1 MMSIGRESKPS
12 ASAFLAQLAALGF
25 FSRIVLI
32 LAILALLSLNDY
44 FTTQSQIAS
53 LLPVS
58 ALIILLLVLVAV
70 TDAISGRMIQALI
83 KRLGAIHSLFG
94 FASVV
99 SDPEQSSDVQQR
111 HYLRTVFLP
120 FVMSVLPAPMVI
132 AVLISTT
139 PLLFIISVIQ
149 SITNG
154 IIVYRYNRLIAA
166 RYVKKGRRDSDQ
178 VSNDEIQIE
187 ERAYLLRRGRAASQM
202 KALELAVEESP
213 AYATPL
219 QNKREALR
227 TSNLMFRALI
237 LISSA
242 ALAIYKLSSL
252 GSLVGYFLLNNTL
265 RYAIVVIAEYLWPAY
280 RHLSFR
286 QACDQIALSLTPE
299 RQLLERLQTQ
309 HEKEEQAQLTFN
321 DRMKERISQKPYLR
335 FKDFRLS
342 RPRSDRPSIID
353 ALTGRIELNQVT
365 LVRICG
371 SNLCSELA
379 FLIQNRGQHLIDIEV
394 KGVAVCAQ
402 LSIDAPFWNH
412 LPIADPQRSHIFA
425 TSLLPHFPV
434 EHRVDVSRLI
444 DTYNLTRFYLE
455 GDPEPLAIQQLSSKQ
470 IKRMRSLLTLLDL
483 ILNPRCLWLAPF
495 IMDPFEET
503 ESLELFSFYSK
514 EVSAEQRTVFLLSR
528 QLPINDAYRY
538 YELTRSTLKSIN

>member
-1 MMSIGRESKPS
+1 
-12 ASAFLAQLAALGF
+12 
-25 FSRIVLI
+25 
-32 LAILALLSLNDY
+32 
-44 FTTQSQIAS
+44 
-53 LLPVS
+53 
-58 ALIILLLVLVAV
+58 
-70 TDAISGRMIQALI
+70 
-83 KRLGAIHSLFG
+83 
-94 FASVV
+94 
-99 SDPEQSSDVQQR
+99 
-111 HYLRTVFLP
+111 
-120 FVMSVLPAPMVI
+120 MSVLPAPLVI

-139 PLLFIISVIQ
+139 PLLFIISIVQ

-154 IIVYRYNRLIAA
+154 IIIYQCNRLIAA
-166 RYVKKGRRDSDQ
+166 RHVKQTRQDSALG
-178 VSNDEIQIE
+178 SSDESQIE

-202 KALELAVEESP
+202 RALEFAGEESP
-213 AYATPL
+213 TYATPL

-265 RYAIVVIAEYLWPAY
+265 RYAVVVIAEYLWPAY

-286 QACDQIALSLTPE
+286 QACDQIALSLTTE
-299 RQLLERLQTQ
+299 RQLLERLETQ
-309 HEKEEQAQLTFN
+309 HEQEEQTQLTFH

-342 RPRSDRPSIID
+342 RPRSDRSSIID
-353 ALTGRIELNQVT
+353 ALTGRIELSQIT

-371 SNLCSELA
+371 SNLCADLA
-379 FLIQNRGQHLIDIEV
+379 FLIQNRGQHSIDVDV
-394 KGVAVCAQ
+394 KGVAVCSQ

-412 LPIADPQRSHIFA
+412 LPIADPQRSHIFS

-444 DTYNLTRFYLE
+444 DAYDLTRFYLE

-470 IKRMRSLLTLLDL
+470 IKRMRSLLTILDL

-495 IMDPFEET
+495 IMDPFEES
-503 ESLELFSFYSK
+503 ESLELLSFYSK
-514 EVSAEQRTVFLLSR
+514 EASAEQRTVFLLSR
-528 QLPINDAYRY
+528 HLPINAAYRY